1 MSSYS
6 RLSGSQTFINLANA
20 FARETLEYHRYL
32 SYAEIAGQENQ
43 KVVEA
48 VFLETSDNERTH
60 GKIFYDYLSEGMNH
74 TAPEPIVRVTIA
86 LGSIADNLSAA
97 SMNEYEEWSALYPS
111 YGQTAEEE
119 GFDTIARSFFAIAS
133 IEKRHDT
140 RFREYLERF
149 NTASL
154 TLSENPTEWECLN
167 CGYRHSGISSPEK
180 CPACQHGKGSYKLVC
195 DRNSLFK
202 NN

>member
-6 RLSGSQTFINLANA
+6 RLSGSQTLINLANA

-32 SYAEIAGQENQ
+32 SYADIARQESQ
-43 KVVEA
+43 KAVETLF
-48 VFLETSDNERTH
+48 VETAKNERTH
-60 GKIFYDYLSEGMNH
+60 GKIFYSYLSEGMNH
-74 TAPEPIVRVTIA
+74 TTAEPMVRVAIA

-111 YGQTAEEE
+111 YGQTAKEE
-119 GFDTIARSFFAIAS
+119 GFDTIAASFFAIAS
-133 IEKRHDT
+133 IEKRHDA

-154 TLSENPTEWECLN
+154 YLSVEKTEWECLN
-167 CGYRHSGISSPEK
+167 CGYRHLGISSPEK
-180 CPACQHGKGSYKLVC
+180 CPACQHGTGSYKLAC
-195 DRNSLFK
+195 DRNSPL
-202 NN
+202 N